1 MKWRNLISYRDR
13 LYTSNANIDVFELW
27 TIWFVITKWKLEMGM
42 SADCGDHVQ
51 ICAIIALYIFPASS
65 MMNASF
71 PFSFYRFFFIVTPR
85 TREYESSDR
94 LLFIVSLHFSLRR
107 PSLIFENASLRTDY
121 SYRFFTFFI
130 PFNVIF
136 NNSNSFRCT
145 YSDTF
150 FQNPRKS
157 GFNMV
162 WTISKHVSPWF
173 LPC

>member
-27 TIWFVITKWKLEMGM
+27 TIWFVITKWKLEMRM

-51 ICAIIALYIFPASS
+51 ICAIIALYIYIFAVWSI
-65 MMNASF
+65 MNASL
-71 PFSFYRFFFIVTPR
+71 PFSFYRFFCTFHCYSHSRIRV
-85 TREYESSDR
+85 
-94 LLFIVSLHFSLRR
+94 LGQIIVSLHFSFHLT
-107 PSLIFENASLRTDY
+107 SYSIILIIL
-121 SYRFFTFFI
+121 
-130 PFNVIF
+130 
-136 NNSNSFRCT
+136 SFRCT

-150 FQNPRKS
+150 FQNPCKR

-162 WTISKHVSPWF
+162 WTIPKHVSPWF

>member
-51 ICAIIALYIFPASS
+51 ICAIIALYIYISRLIDHERVSS
-65 MMNASF
+65 LFFLSF
-71 PFSFYRFFFIVTPR
+71 
-85 TREYESSDR
+85 
-94 LLFIVSLHFSLRR
+94 LLHCYSHSRIRVLGQIIVSLHFSFHLT
-107 PSLIFENASLRTDY
+107 SYSIILIIL
-121 SYRFFTFFI
+121 
-130 PFNVIF
+130 
-136 NNSNSFRCT
+136 SFRCT

-150 FQNPRKS
+150 FQNPCKR

-162 WTISKHVSPWF
+162 WTIPKHVSPWF